1 MKTIVKD
8 KLVTLLQ
15 VEALKARAIVQ
26 AEKHNSLNV
35 FKENL
40 TDKKR
45 NDNYIFQPENNFE
58 VDDIEREIDEYIRT
72 IKSTSFTCPLDFW
85 KNNEGKFPLLAK
97 SAKKFLGIP
106 ATSAATERLFSIA
119 GHIFS
124 LKRRQMGA
132 KIFAE
137 LVFLKLNEHLLS

>member
-45 NDNYIFQPENNFE
+45 NDNYIF
-58 VDDIEREIDEYIRT
+58 
-72 IKSTSFTCPLDFW
+72 
-85 KNNEGKFPLLAK
+85 
-97 SAKKFLGIP
+97 
-106 ATSAATERLFSIA
+106 
-119 GHIFS
+119 
-124 LKRRQMGA
+124 
-132 KIFAE
+132 
-137 LVFLKLNEHLLS
+137 